1 MDVSLKPYK
10 KEFAHSYT
18 FGVFP
23 TLELVLRQPEVAL
36 RVLVSEVGLKN
47 KGVAKLSDL
56 CEQRRIPFEVNS
68 RAVERLAPK
77 ENAYAVGVFRKYEGK
92 LTGEGDHVLLVNPS
106 DMGNLGTIA
115 RTMLGFSVTNLGIV
129 RPAADIFDPRAVRAS
144 MGAIF
149 SLNFQY
155 FEDFKEY
162 SAAYASRTRALY
174 PFMTGGSQSLHEAR
188 FEHPLTLIFGN
199 ESAGLPGYY
208 QEVGKTI
215 TIPQSNKIDSLN
227 LPIAVGVAL
236 YEEAKG
242 NAKRE

>member
-1 MDVSLKPYK
+1 VI
-10 KEFAHSYT
+10 
-18 FGVFP
+18 
-23 TLELVLRQPEVAL
+23 
-36 RVLVSEVGLKN
+36 RVLASEGGLKN
-47 KGVAKLSDL
+47 KGVGKLGDL
-56 CEQRRIPFEVNS
+56 CEQRRIPFEVNT

-77 ENAYAVGVFRKYEGK
+77 ENAYVVGVFRKYEGT
-92 LTGEGDHVLLVNPS
+92 LDGEGDHVLLVNPS

-149 SLNFQY
+149 GLNFQY
-155 FEDFKEY
+155 FDDYREY
-162 SAAYASRTRALY
+162 SAAYASRARSLY
-174 PFMTGGSQSLHEAR
+174 PFMTGGMQSLHSAQFLR
-188 FEHPLTLIFGN
+188 PLTLIFGN

-227 LPIAVGVAL
+227 LPVAVGVAL
-236 YEEAKG
+236 YEAT
-242 NAKRE
+242 RET